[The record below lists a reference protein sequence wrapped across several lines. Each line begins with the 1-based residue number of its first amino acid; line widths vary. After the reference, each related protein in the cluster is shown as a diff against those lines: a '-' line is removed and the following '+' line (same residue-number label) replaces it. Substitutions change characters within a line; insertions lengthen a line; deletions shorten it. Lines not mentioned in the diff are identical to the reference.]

1 MSSKVAKPLKKVKF
15 KGNIYASKKDI
26 IVSVN
31 KGRKGDKIELNVG
44 EKKYT
49 KK

>member
-1 MSSKVAKPLKKVKF
+1 MKKVKF